1 MVKTLSSTL
10 ATPRSAKAVA
20 GRRRSDRSGI
30 RAVAIGGGTGLSTL
44 LRGLRRYVA
53 SPHQSS
59 ADCVDAPCLISDL
72 AAVVTVTDDGGSRGR
87 LARGFNMLPAGG

>member
-10 ATPRSAKAVA
+10 AKPRSAKADA
-20 GRRRSDRSGI
+20 SATRRSAEQRSI

-53 SPHQSS
+53 SPTP
-59 ADCVDAPCLISDL
+59 VF
-72 AAVVTVTDDGGSRGR
+72 RR
-87 LARGFNMLPAGG
+87 LR